1 MPERSRLWHVA
12 SLLGCTALF
21 VVSGLVGPNVPLN
34 VQVAYALAF
43 MLVAGEIVLLARL
56 AVIERPEE
64 LVLILFVSVG
74 VLAWQRGEVV
84 SLHGTAAV
92 GAALLLAGSALGAAL
107 GARIER
113 PGHLMAVAAIS
124 TVADLWSVYD
134 PGGISSKMAESAVAA
149 PDKVVLFAL
158 PWPMLGTPHIA
169 PIIGAGDILF
179 TALYVAAF
187 ERHGLALRRVLV
199 ALMVAYAAGLAAIL
213 VTERPVPLLPLLGA
227 AILLSDRRT
236 ASLPPHE
243 RRTVWLV
250 VAVLVAVLVVR
261 FLR

>member
-1 MPERSRLWHVA
+1 MPGRSRLWHVA

-21 VVSGLVGPNVPLN
+21 VLACLAGPHVPLN

-43 MLVAGEIVLLARL
+43 MLVAGEIVLLARH
-56 AVIERPEE
+56 AVIERPQE
-64 LVLILFVSVG
+64 LVLILFLGVG
-74 VLAWQRGEVV
+74 VLAWQRGQPV
-84 SLHGTAAV
+84 SIHGAAAV
-92 GAALLLAGSALGAAL
+92 GLALLLVGTALGGAL
-107 GARIER
+107 GARIEK

-134 PGGISSKMAESAVAA
+134 PDGISAKMAESAVAA
-149 PDKVVLFAL
+149 PEQIVLFAL
-158 PWPMLGTPHIA
+158 PWPLLGTPHIA

-187 ERHGLALRRVLV
+187 ERHGLALKR
-199 ALMVAYAAGLAAIL
+199 ALLALLCAYALGLAAIL

-250 VAVLVAVLVVR
+250 VAVLVALLVVR